1 MAIHCARSSDLLAIL
16 CRRSRLFNPRRT
28 EDSSFSLRSAAPLGS
43 SASTLPKT
51 APPSIKPERLQGC
64 GINLTAGGVHADRVL
79 GKATL
84 LILVF
89 VLAALLG
96 LKKYQGGHV
105 ADALMK
111 EADES
116 DEEILDILIRR
127 EAEGAAK
134 KLGVSQAEA
143 ENAIRQEWDEG
154 KLQSARA
161 FSAAVSTG
169 KCPAAGSIG

>member
-1 MAIHCARSSDLLAIL
+1 M
-16 CRRSRLFNPRRT
+16 
-28 EDSSFSLRSAAPLGS
+28 
-43 SASTLPKT
+43 
-51 APPSIKPERLQGC
+51 
-64 GINLTAGGVHADRVL
+64 LTGVL

-116 DEEILDILIRR
+116 DEEILDTLIRR

-154 KLQSARA
+154 KLQIRQGVLCRR
-161 FSAAVSTG
+161 FDR
-169 KCPAAGSIG
+169 

>member
-1 MAIHCARSSDLLAIL
+1 ML
-16 CRRSRLFNPRRT
+16 T
-28 EDSSFSLRSAAPLGS
+28 GVLR
-43 SASTLPKT
+43 
-51 APPSIKPERLQGC
+51 
-64 GINLTAGGVHADRVL
+64 
-79 GKATL
+79 KATL

-96 LKKYQGGHV
+96 LKKHQGGHV

-111 EADES
+111 EKDES
-116 DEEILDILIRR
+116 DEEILDTLIRR

-143 ENAIRQEWDEG
+143 ENAIRQNG
-154 KLQSARA
+154 MRASSKSARA

-169 KCPAAGSIG
+169 KCPSAGSIG

>member
-1 MAIHCARSSDLLAIL
+1 M
-16 CRRSRLFNPRRT
+16 
-28 EDSSFSLRSAAPLGS
+28 
-43 SASTLPKT
+43 
-51 APPSIKPERLQGC
+51 
-64 GINLTAGGVHADRVL
+64 LTGVL
-79 GKATL
+79 GKAAL

-116 DEEILDILIRR
+116 DEEILDTLIKR
-127 EAEGAAK
+127 EAEAAAM

-143 ENAIRQEWDEG
+143 ESAIRQQWDEG
-154 KLQSARA
+154 KLQIRQ
-161 FSAAVSTG
+161 G
-169 KCPAAGSIG
+169 ILCRR

>member
-1 MAIHCARSSDLLAIL
+1 M
-16 CRRSRLFNPRRT
+16 
-28 EDSSFSLRSAAPLGS
+28 
-43 SASTLPKT
+43 
-51 APPSIKPERLQGC
+51 
-64 GINLTAGGVHADRVL
+64 LTGVL